1 MKKSESATMK
11 FCSTCGEAMIKA
23 EVYDPDGVI
32 PLSMQIDG
40 ADLWVCIRC
49 SKLAEA
55 ELKKGDC

>member
-1 MKKSESATMK
+1 MKETGFTATK
-11 FCSTCGEAMIKA
+11 FCSTCGERMIKA

-32 PLSMQIDG
+32 PPSTEIDG

-55 ELKKGDC
+55 ELKKGGC

>member
-1 MKKSESATMK
+1 MK

-32 PLSMQIDG
+32 PLSMEIDG